1 MAGYIPQN
9 LLDEILN
16 RVDIVELISGFFPLK
31 RAGRNFKAL
40 CPFHHEKTPSF
51 MVNPQ
56 RQIFHCFGCGKGGNA
71 FSFLMEYERMD
82 FLDVVK
88 TLASKTGVTL
98 PEPGSA
104 SSSAGHISALYKI
117 NELACSFYQNVLN
130 SQNGVSGREYLN
142 RRNIENENLGLFR
155 LGLSLDKWDGLLSF
169 LRSKN
174 INLSLLE
181 KSGLICP
188 RKEAG
193 YYDRFRKRLIFPI
206 FDVKNRVVAFGARVL
221 IDNSNGAKY
230 INSPE
235 SLIYVKGRH
244 LYGLNLSREAIR
256 QEDSAIVVEGYF
268 DCITVYQ
275 AGIRNIVASLGTSLT
290 LEQIRL
296 LKRYTHNIVMVYDSD
311 QAGQEATLR
320 SLDMLIQESMNVR
333 VALLPPDSDPDSFV
347 RKFGI
352 EVFAERINN
361 AKGLFDYKLDF
372 LIRRYDVAKPEGKAC
387 IAQEMLISLSNFKD
401 TILQSEYVRR
411 LAEAIDIKEE
421 ALIIELKKV
430 RDKNSYKTPVLLM
443 KSTSLKINPTE
454 RLLIN
459 LVLRETELVNR
470 LKLILDPDDFQDA
483 RIARVFSL
491 ICDLISQGKP
501 IEVHRLIAYLDDRE
515 SALLVSELL
524 AVDEELPPKDTE
536 EVLNDCITR
545 IKNLRLNSRC
555 QSLQK
560 QIKIAQ
566 QEGNHEQL
574 NRLVAEFQDLQ
585 RLRVSPVKN
594 VISNGVH

>member
-16 RVDIVELISGFFPLK
+16 KADIVELISGFFPLK

-56 RQIFHCFGCGKGGNA
+56 RQIFHCFGCNRGGNA

-82 FLDVVK
+82 FIEAVK
-88 TLASKTGVTL
+88 TLASKTGVVL
-98 PEPGSA
+98 PQPGSV
-104 SSSAGHISALYKI
+104 SPGSGLIFSLYKI
-117 NELACSFYQNVLN
+117 NELACNFYRNILN
-130 SQNGVSGREYLN
+130 SQNGAAAREYLN
-142 RRNIENENLGLFR
+142 KRNINKETLGLFR
-155 LGLSLDKWDGLLSF
+155 LGLSPDKWDSLLSF

-174 INLSLLE
+174 IKFSLLE
-181 KSGLICP
+181 KSGLVCP
-188 RKEAG
+188 RKEQG
-193 YYDRFRKRLIFPI
+193 YYDRFRKRVIFPI

-221 IDNSNGAKY
+221 TQDDSTLAKY

-311 QAGQEATLR
+311 QAGQEATSR
-320 SLDMLIQESMNVR
+320 SLDMLIQEAMNVR
-333 VALLPPDSDPDSFV
+333 VAVLPPDSDPDSFL
-347 RKFGI
+347 RKFGT
-352 EVFAERINN
+352 EAFSERINN

-372 LIRRYDVAKPEGKAC
+372 LASRHNLAKPEGKAC
-387 IAQEMLISLSNFKD
+387 IAQEMLISLSNLKD
-401 TILQSEYVRR
+401 AVLQSEYVRR
-411 LAEAIDIKEE
+411 LTEALNVKEE
-421 ALIIELKKV
+421 ALIIELKKIKN
-430 RDKNSYKTPVLLM
+430 KNSYRTPTLIKNTPLE
-443 KSTSLKINPTE
+443 INPTE
-454 RLLIN
+454 RLLMN
-459 LVLRETELVNR
+459 LILRETELVNQ
-470 LKLILDPDDFQDA
+470 LKLILNPDDFQDA

-491 ICDLISQGKP
+491 ICDLISQGEDIQP
-501 IEVHRLIAYLDDRE
+501 NRLIGYLNDQE
-515 SALLVSELL
+515 SASLVSELL
-524 AVDEELPPKDTE
+524 ATDDGFSEKDIQ
-536 EVLNDCITR
+536 EVLNDCVTR
-545 IKNLRLNSRC
+545 IKKQRLNSRC

-566 QEGNHEQL
+566 QQGNQEQL
-574 NRLVAEFQDLQ
+574 DRLVTEFRDLQ
-585 RLRVSPVKN
+585 RLRV
-594 VISNGVH
+594 H